1 MGNFFSPKAKK
12 SRLNREVVLHS
23 SQHRKIAYDGA
34 LNANRKTRGSIVEQ
48 QLAELVAKVAELE
61 AAGGGAKVTNTMFA
75 ETFYYLTIP
84 LMIIIHAGFLAYE
97 MGASR
102 MKNVLSS
109 GVKNILAFAFMIP
122 TFYFFGWWVYWGFP
136 TGIPGEPGP
145 AGISGIEYA
154 NAIAWGWGESAQYM
168 GPNIADQASGVFF
181 GAFAL
186 FAATT
191 ASIMSGAV
199 IERIQTVGFVILA
212 IVLGSFAWVVAAAWG
227 WHADGWLVTK
237 FGVHDFGAAGL
248 VHAVAGFFA
257 LGVLINLGPRIGK
270 FNADGSA
277 NEIAGH
283 NMPMTV
289 VGLMFIIVGFW
300 GFLMACVIVP
310 GEAWSWFA
318 DKPSTIYGTPITLS
332 ALSFNILMA
341 IAGGII
347 GAWIMTKDP
356 FWMMSGALAG
366 IISAASGLDIYYP
379 ALTFIVAFSAGVI
392 LKPCATWLEKRGID
406 DAVGA
411 VTVHGTIG
419 LYGVIML
426 GVFATGY
433 PALQGA
439 AGEAPTISLIGQI
452 VGAVVFFLLG
462 FVPGYVVSLVLKGM
476 GMLRVPEGAEIAG
489 MDTVKVPAQGYPEG
503 IPASAAPAE

>member
-1 MGNFFSPKAKK
+1 M
-12 SRLNREVVLHS
+12 E
-23 SQHRKIAYDGA
+23 
-34 LNANRKTRGSIVEQ
+34 EQ
-48 QLAELVAKVAELE
+48 IAELAAQVAALQGS
-61 AAGGGAKVTNTMFA
+61 AGVTNTMFA

-136 TGIPGEPGP
+136 TGFTLSEGP
-145 AGISGIEYA
+145 AGISGAAYA
-154 NAIAWGWGESAQYM
+154 SAIAWGWGESAQYM

-212 IVLGSFAWVVAAAWG
+212 IVLGSFAWVLAAAWG
-227 WHADGWLVTK
+227 WHADGWLVTEW
-237 FGVHDFGAAGL
+237 GVHDFGAAGL

-283 NMPMTV
+283 NMPLTV
-289 VGLMFIIVGFW
+289 VGLMLIIVGFW

-310 GEAWSWFA
+310 GEAWSWSGA
-318 DKPSTIYGTPITLS
+318 NPTTIYGTPITLS
-332 ALSFNILMA
+332 ALGFNILMA
-341 IAGGII
+341 VAGGII
-347 GAWIMTKDP
+347 GAWIITKDP

-366 IISAASGLDIYYP
+366 IISTASGLDLYYP
-379 ALTFIVAFSAGVI
+379 ALTFIIAFSAGLI
-392 LKPCATWLEKRGID
+392 LKTCANFLEKRGID

-419 LYGVIML
+419 LYGMIML
-426 GVFATGY
+426 GVFASGF
-433 PALQGA
+433 PALS
-439 AGEAPTISLIGQI
+439 GEAGVPTISLVGQI
-452 VGAVVFFLLG
+452 VGSIVFFLVG
-462 FVPGYVVSLVLKGM
+462 FVPGYVVSLILKGM
-476 GMLRVPEGAEIAG
+476 GMLRVPEGAELAG

-503 IPASAAPAE
+503 IPNSPAPAE

>member
-1 MGNFFSPKAKK
+1 MLDRFDGLCLLGASGHHD
-12 SRLNREVVLHS
+12 RTR
-23 SQHRKIAYDGA
+23 SQPTESNLGDP
-34 LNANRKTRGSIVEQ
+34 TVEEQ
-48 QLAELVAKVAELE
+48 IAELAAKLAELE
-61 AAGGGAKVTNTMFA
+61 AASGGAAITNTMFA
-75 ETFYYLTIP
+75 EAFYYLTIP

-102 MKNVLSS
+102 LKNVLSS

-122 TFYFFGWWVYWGFP
+122 TFYFFGWWIYWGLP
-136 TGIPGEPGP
+136 TGITGSAGP
-145 AGISGIEYA
+145 AGISGAAYA
-154 NAIAWGWGESAQYM
+154 SSIAWGWGDAAQYM

-181 GAFAL
+181 GAFAM

-199 IERIQTVGFVILA
+199 IERIQTVGFIILA

-277 NEIAGH
+277 NHIPGH
-283 NMPMTV
+283 NMPLTV
-289 VGLMFIIVGFW
+289 TGLMLIIVGFW

-310 GEAWSWFA
+310 GEAWSWFGDRPA
-318 DKPSTIYGTPITLS
+318 TIYGTPITLS

-347 GAWIMTKDP
+347 GSWLLTRDP

-366 IISAASGLDIYYP
+366 IISTASGLDMYFP
-379 ALTFIVAFSAGVI
+379 SLAFIIAFSAGII
-392 LKPCATWLEKRGID
+392 LKPCADWLERRGID

-426 GVFATGY
+426 GIWGSGY
-433 PALQGA
+433 PSLQGA
-439 AGEAPTISLIGQI
+439 AGEVPTINLMGQI
-452 VGAVVFFLLG
+452 IGAAVFFLLG
-462 FVPGYVVSLVLKGM
+462 FVPGYGVSFVLNKL
-476 GMLRVPEGAEIAG
+476 GMLRIPRGAELAG
-489 MDTVKVPAQGYPEG
+489 MDLVKVPAVGYPEWG
-503 IPASAAPAE
+503 GDAPITPAHPAE

>member
-1 MGNFFSPKAKK
+1 M
-12 SRLNREVVLHS
+12 E
-23 SQHRKIAYDGA
+23 
-34 LNANRKTRGSIVEQ
+34 EQ
-48 QLAELVAKVAELE
+48 IAELAAKIAELE
-61 AAGGGAKVTNTMFA
+61 ASSSVTNTMFA
-75 ETFYYLTIP
+75 ETYYYLTIP
-84 LMIIIHAGFLAYE
+84 LMILIHVGFLAYE

-109 GVKNILAFAFMIP
+109 GVKNILAFAFMVP

-136 TGIPGEPGP
+136 TGLTFSAGP
-145 AGISGIEYA
+145 AGISGAEYA
-154 NAIAWGWGESAQYM
+154 SAIALGWGEAAQYM

-181 GAFAL
+181 GAFAM

-227 WHADGWLVTK
+227 WHADGWLITK

-270 FNADGSA
+270 FNEDGSA
-277 NEIAGH
+277 NHIAGH
-283 NMPMTV
+283 NMPLTV
-289 VGLMFIIVGFW
+289 TGLMLIIAGFW

-310 GEAWSWFA
+310 GEAWSWFG
-318 DKPSTIYGTPITLS
+318 DKPATIYGTPITLS

-347 GAWIMTKDP
+347 GAWIKTKDP

-366 IISAASGLDIYYP
+366 IISTASGLDIYFP
-379 ALTFIVAFSAGVI
+379 ALAFIIAFSAGFI
-392 LKPCATWLEKRGID
+392 LKPCADWLEKRGID

-419 LYGVIML
+419 LYGVVML
-426 GVFATGY
+426 GVFATGF

-439 AGEAPTISLIGQI
+439 AGEAPTINLIGQI

-462 FVPGYVVSLVLKGM
+462 FVPGYVVSLILKSM
-476 GMLRVPEGAEIAG
+476 GMLRVPHAAEVAG
-489 MDTVKVPAQGYPEG
+489 LDPVKVPAQAYPEG
-503 IPASAAPAE
+503 IPASAAASD